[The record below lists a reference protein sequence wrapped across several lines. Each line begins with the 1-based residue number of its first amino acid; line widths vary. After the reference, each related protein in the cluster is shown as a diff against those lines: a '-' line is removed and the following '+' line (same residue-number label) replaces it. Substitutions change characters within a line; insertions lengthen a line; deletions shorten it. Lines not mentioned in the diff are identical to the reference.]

1 MQNRKKNYKYYSV
14 HRNNMVTK
22 EQSLITLIPLLGLWL
37 QDWRN
42 QDQGTAEEGRDG
54 TR

>member
-1 MQNRKKNYKYYSV
+1 MQNRTKNHKYYSV
-14 HRNNMVTK
+14 YRNNMVTK
-22 EQSLITLIPLLGLWL
+22 EQSLTLIPVLGLWL

-54 TR
+54 AR